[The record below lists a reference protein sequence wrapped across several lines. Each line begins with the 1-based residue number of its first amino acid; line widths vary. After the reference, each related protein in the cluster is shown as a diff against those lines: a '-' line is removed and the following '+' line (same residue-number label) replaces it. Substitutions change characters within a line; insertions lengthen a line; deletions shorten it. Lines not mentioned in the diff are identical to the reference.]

1 MPARSSTP
9 ARPAGSYRVEALAKG
24 LRVLNTFADA
34 GPLLTLSEIAEM
46 TELPMPTAF
55 RLAATLEE
63 AGYIERMPNGAYRP
77 ALKVLALGQASLRGS
92 DLVEISRAPL
102 QALADT
108 TGHTVNLA
116 TLTGDRVLY
125 LVRLRNGDLVTANI
139 HVGSTLPAVY
149 SSLGKAILAYL
160 TPRELESRLS
170 GHMFGAVAGPNA
182 VRSLKALQLQLRKV
196 REDGYAV
203 QDEEV
208 AAGLRA
214 VAAPIRNRDG
224 QVIAAINIAVQATDM
239 TLDELLGAHLA
250 QLREVASQISLRLEM
265 S

>member
-92 DLVEISRAPL
+92 DLVEISSPPSGARRHDGPYGQPGNAYRRTRPL
-102 QALADT
+102 PGKTPKRRPRYGQ
-108 TGHTVNLA
+108 HSRWVNIA
-116 TLTGDRVLY
+116 CRVQLTGQ
-125 LVRLRNGDLVTANI
+125 G
-139 HVGSTLPAVY
+139 H
-149 SSLGKAILAYL
+149 
-160 TPRELESRLS
+160 SRLLDTA
-170 GHMFGAVAGPNA
+170 GA
-182 VRSLKALQLQLRKV
+182 
-196 REDGYAV
+196 
-203 QDEEV
+203 
-208 AAGLRA
+208 
-214 VAAPIRNRDG
+214 
-224 QVIAAINIAVQATDM
+224 
-239 TLDELLGAHLA
+239 
-250 QLREVASQISLRLEM
+250 
-265 S
+265 